1 MGVSVHDELMTLDA
15 LDGLSPPGGPMS
27 AKLVG
32 LTPLIQVFDMPASLA
47 FYRDKLGFE
56 VVSASPVV
64 ETPEGRFSHWMW
76 LRSGSV
82 DLMLNTA
89 YDAGERPAVPDAFR
103 MAAHGDTCLYI
114 GCSDLDATYT
124 SLTQAGLRIDPPAMA
139 SYGIREFGLRDPDN
153 FALVFQQVG

>member
-1 MGVSVHDELMTLDA
+1 
-15 LDGLSPPGGPMS
+15 MS
-27 AKLVG
+27 MELVG

-64 ETPEGRFSHWMW
+64 QTPEGRFSHWMW

-89 YDAGERPAVPDAFR
+89 YDSGERPSVPDAFR
-103 MAAHGDTCLYI
+103 MVAHGDTGLYI
-114 GCSDLDATYT
+114 GCPDLDGAYA
-124 SLTQAGLRIDPPAMA
+124 SLTQAGLKIDPPTMA
-139 SYGIREFGLRDPDN
+139 SYGVRQFSLRDPDH
-153 FALVFQQVG
+153 FALVFQQAE

>member
-1 MGVSVHDELMTLDA
+1 
-15 LDGLSPPGGPMS
+15 MS
-27 AKLVG
+27 IELVG

-76 LRSGSV
+76 LCSGSV

-89 YDAGERPAVPDAFR
+89 YDAGERPGAPDVFR
-103 MAAHGDTCLYI
+103 MATHGDTCLYI
-114 GCSDLDATYT
+114 GCSDLDGIYASFTR
-124 SLTQAGLRIDPPAMA
+124 AGLNIDPPAVA
-139 SYGIREFGLRDPDN
+139 PYGIRQFSLRDPDN
-153 FALVFQQVG
+153 FQLVFQQAG